1 MEYAEILPAVLEGR
15 WVRPHDNSTWVKM
28 NDGGYFVDEDG
39 SMIHVHKKTYAF
51 NTWEVKSESLAEDA
65 IIRFHPEAIQNSK
78 YPFPL
83 YKRESMIGM
92 FNAGRELGLKESEF
106 HLSKADTNTE
116 GIEILIHSCAKNDL
130 NHNSIVKGVVEDFDY
145 IQKNMYKMFK
155 LVLIDEQKQ
164 NEYRDVKIERW
175 KPLRT
180 KSTNPEYHPEM
191 TPEEFVEAYSLE
203 NLDNKV
209 DGYTYEDMVVVVR
222 LAMSIT

>member
-1 MEYAEILPAVLEGR
+1 MSVGALLCAMILASAL
-15 WVRPHDNSTWVKM
+15 
-28 NDGGYFVDEDG
+28 
-39 SMIHVHKKTYAF
+39 AF
-51 NTWEVKSESLAEDA
+51 AFGKSFET
-65 IIRFHPEAIQNSK
+65 
-78 YPFPL
+78 FP
-83 YKRESMIGM
+83 I
-92 FNAGRELGLKESEF
+92 
-106 HLSKADTNTE
+106 
-116 GIEILIHSCAKNDL
+116 
-130 NHNSIVKGVVEDFDY
+130 
-145 IQKNMYKMFK
+145 MFK